1 MLKPIKPKVVLSK
14 LKKLWFSI
22 SRQTWSHIVLK
33 WNWKTVILPFHWAKD
48 MPIPTLK
55 SILKQAWINENDF

>member
-1 MLKPIKPKVVLSK
+1 MLKPIKPKEVLSK
-14 LKKLWFSI
+14 LKKLGFSI

-33 WNWKTVILPFHWAKD
+33 WNWKIVILPFHWWKD

-55 SILKQAWINENDF
+55 SILKQAWINESDF